1 MRLEKLL
8 HTQRPAVQTRSAATI
23 LLLRDGPGSHEFEIL
38 MTRRSDQASFAPGA
52 YVFPGGV
59 VDPQDDT
66 GDESS
71 TFAMAAIRES
81 FEELGILLA
90 KDEHG
95 NYAAQSLLDQ
105 LARQP
110 SSSFLAELA
119 RFNLLP
125 ALNEVKWLCHWIT
138 DRDLPKR
145 FDARFYVAKMPQGQ
159 IPVADETEQFEPT
172 WISPKTALA
181 RYAQGNLN
189 LIFPTIRTL
198 ERLAKFNSAQS
209 VIDAC
214 DAGPLFTSCPRAG
227 RLNNSDAR
235 YMEHEGPYGE
245 LEMVCPDGQINHAL
259 DWQHDVARPLAKHVW
274 RLTAPNT
281 SVMTG
286 PGTNTYIIGVP
297 GNYVVI
303 DPGPADIAHIKR
315 IAEFVGTGLKH
326 ILCTHSHADH
336 SPGAAPLKKL
346 TGNIAVIAGLES
358 LSTARANSEFTPES
372 QLVDGQLFKIGDT
385 SLQVVTTP
393 GHAANH
399 CCFLLLEDKLLFS
412 GDHVLNGSTTIVD
425 PPDGNMN
432 DYIDSLDKLYA
443 LDIDYILPA
452 HGYVLGPAKDAIKHL
467 KNHRLAREAKVL
479 AAMKA
484 MPNGQLEDWVK
495 LAYSDTDSRLHGIA
509 LRSLTAH
516 VERIHLLQA

>member
-1 MRLEKLL
+1 MRSEKLL
-8 HTQRPAVQTRSAATI
+8 HPQRPAALTRSAATI
-23 LLLRDGPGSHEFEIL
+23 LLLRDYPSTNEFEIL

-66 GDESS
+66 GDEVS

-90 KDEHG
+90 KDERGHFVG
-95 NYAAQSLLDQ
+95 QLQLDLLSRHP
-105 LARQP
+105 AT
-110 SSSFLAELA
+110 SFLTELA
-119 RFNLLP
+119 RFKLVP
-125 ALNEVKWLCHWIT
+125 AVSEVKWLCHWIT

-145 FDARFYVAKMPQGQ
+145 FDARFYVAKMPPDQQ
-159 IPVADETEQFEPT
+159 PVADETEQFEPT
-172 WISPKTALA
+172 WVTPKDALA

-198 ERLAKFNSAQS
+198 ERLAAFKSAQA
-209 VIDAC
+209 VMDAC
-214 DAGPLFTSCPRAG
+214 GADPLFTSCPRAG
-227 RLNNSDAR
+227 RLNNTDAR

-245 LEMVCPDGQINHAL
+245 LEMVCPDGQIGHTL
-259 DWQHDVARPLAKHVW
+259 DWQHEVARPLAKHVW
-274 RLTAPNT
+274 RLTASNT

-286 PGTNTYIIGVP
+286 PGTNTYIIGAP
-297 GNYVVI
+297 GSYAVI
-303 DPGPADIAHIKR
+303 DPGPADMVHLTR
-315 IAEFVGTGLKH
+315 IAKFVGTGLKH

-336 SPGAAPLKKL
+336 SPGAAPLKAL
-346 TGNIAVIAGLES
+346 TGNTAIIAGLKS
-358 LSTARANSEFTPES
+358 LPTARTNSEFTPEV
-372 QLVDGQLFKIGDT
+372 QLVDGQTFHVDDS
-385 SLQVVTTP
+385 SLQVVLTP

-399 CCFLLLEDKLLFS
+399 CCFVLVEDKLLFS

-432 DYIDSLDKLYA
+432 DYIDSLDKLYG

-452 HGYVLGPAKDAIKHL
+452 HGYVLGPAKGAIKHL

-484 MPNGQLEDWVK
+484 LPDGKLEDWVK
-495 LAYSDTDSRLHGIA
+495 LAYADTDSRLHGIA

-516 VERIHLLQA
+516 VERIRLLHA